1 MLAWSSMIAKPSMDR
16 LLLGWDKIIGHVLL
30 NEAALNLKTEIGAT
44 PSWDNLS
51 GDTGIDA
58 NGGLSNS
65 VGCSL
70 KDLICD
76 DCRWSFL
83 CVLSGA
89 LVNVTKPESLLIAPR
104 L

>member
-1 MLAWSSMIAKPSMDR
+1 MLAWSSMIAKPSIER
-16 LLLGWDKIIGHVLL
+16 PLLGWDKVTGHVLL

-51 GDTGIDA
+51 EDTGIDA

-70 KDLICD
+70 KDLICK
-76 DCRWSFL
+76 DCGWSIL
-83 CVLSGA
+83 WELSG
-89 LVNVTKPESLLIAPR
+89 LVVIVMKHESLLTVAR
-104 L
+104 F